1 MIPNLLRHNWPI
13 SAALL
18 LVVALLW
25 PSSAVA
31 RLSAQAALN
40 YTNYDVRNN
49 SGRHLSA
56 QSFTHDYSLLY
67 EHAGNIYNSRI
78 GKYNV
83 SLGYNWSALDT
94 SVKSDK
100 GTESLQT
107 NRGHILFSGE
117 LLLDPKEIPFRLT
130 AYSRDMTQNT
140 LITSDTPL
148 IAGMTSQNGTL
159 LGSPYLASGI
169 NDGIHINSGATLV
182 AGVKNGM
189 TNGYNEIL
197 RHLPMIMLDY
207 SDQLNRD
214 LRSQTPVDNR
224 LTRLAFVSL
233 NKKDNWFHYRYTTY
247 DDYID
252 SYNNYK
258 ESQIQIG
265 TVDHTLARRWIDFSN
280 WLRVSTDLQLSRKT
294 SLSMGQNY
302 EEVDVNVFAHAQRRY
317 WEARSFNNFNRYREE
332 NGKLTNRTT
341 IPLYVSGVLNPEVS
355 WSTRASYRETHDN
368 TGAYLESMLAGYRV
382 DAFKRSLFTLNQNL
396 DVEST
401 VSENSKML
409 VLSGGL
415 ETTST
420 PSFSRKLTLGAAYKI
435 KNSNNRYSSSSTN
448 FLEQKL
454 SLDAGYTP
462 SNQLR
467 ITLRQENEFTT
478 GNNSIFNSNVRD
490 SNTSIPQ
497 YVSPRSVGADSIGA
511 SSYRSLSSLVV
522 TWNPLP
528 RLNLGLNLI
537 EDIFSSANTGS
548 NNITTVSGTVSY
560 SRDNLK
566 FNDVITYAR
575 GNYQMDLNTTMFS
588 NVASLEYAFNRNLD
602 SKLAASYYRW
612 TDANQISN
620 SYDAEQH
627 LNYRY
632 FSNSG
637 MSRRLFELNEVFTYS
652 YSPVVNASPNA
663 NSSVTNN
670 RTNRASLTL
679 GFKYYPLRQLVL
691 AGGSRYQ
698 YDDKIKNYS
707 LMWYASIG
715 TNFRLFNASLDYF
728 QGKRQSDGLI
738 EKKFT
743 ANVKKSF

>member
-1 MIPNLLRHNWPI
+1 MKPTLLRHNWPI
-13 SAALL
+13 TAVLL
-18 LVVALLW
+18 LMVAFLW
-25 PSSAVA
+25 PSPAVA

-67 EHAGNIYNSRI
+67 EHSGNIYNSRI
-78 GKYNV
+78 GRYDL

-94 SVKSDK
+94 SIKSDK
-100 GTESLQT
+100 GTENIET

-130 AYSRDMTQNT
+130 AFSRDMTRNT

-148 IAGMTSQNGTL
+148 ISNMTSQNGSL
-159 LGSPYLASGI
+159 LGTPNIASGI
-169 NDGIHINSGATLV
+169 NDGIHINSGATLI

-207 SDQLNRD
+207 SDQINRD

-247 DDYID
+247 DDKID

-280 WLRVSTDLQLSRKT
+280 WLRVSTDLQLTKKT
-294 SLSMGQNY
+294 SQSMGQNF

-341 IPLYVSGVLNPEVS
+341 IPLYVSGVLNQETS

-368 TGAYLESMLAGYRV
+368 AGAHLESMLAGYRV
-382 DAFKRSLFTLNQNL
+382 DAFKRSPFTLNHNV

-409 VLSGGL
+409 VISGGL

-420 PSFSRKLTLGAAYKI
+420 SSFSRKLTLGASYKI
-435 KNSNNRYSSSSTN
+435 KNSNNRYSSNSTN
-448 FLEQKL
+448 FLEQNLNL
-454 SLDAGYTP
+454 SAAYTP
-462 SNQLR
+462 SSQLR
-467 ITLRQENEFTT
+467 ITFRQENGFTS
-478 GNNSIFNSNVRD
+478 GNNSLFNSTVRD

-497 YVSPRSVGADSIGA
+497 YVSPRSVGAENIGA
-511 SSYRSLSSLVV
+511 SSYRSLSSLAVS
-522 TWNPLP
+522 WNPLP
-528 RLNLGLNLI
+528 RLNLGFNLI

-548 NNITTVSGTVSY
+548 NNITTMSGTLSY
-560 SRDNLK
+560 SRSNLK
-566 FNDVITYAR
+566 FSDAVTYAR
-575 GNYQMDLNTTMFS
+575 GNYQMELNTTMFS
-588 NVASLEYAFNRNLD
+588 NVATLEYAFNRNLD
-602 SKLAASYYRW
+602 SKLAASYYYW
-612 TDANQISN
+612 TDINQESN
-620 SYDAEQH
+620 SYDVEQS

-632 FSNSG
+632 FSTSG
-637 MSRRLFELNEVFTYS
+637 LLRKSFELNEVFTYS
-652 YSPVVNASPNA
+652 YSPVVNAAPNA
-663 NSSVTNN
+663 NSTVTNN
-670 RTNRASLTL
+670 RTNRASLSL

-691 AGGSRYQ
+691 AGGTRYQ
-698 YDDKIKNYS
+698 YDNKIKNYS

>member
-1 MIPNLLRHNWPI
+1 MVPTLLRHNWSI
-13 SAALL
+13 SALLL

-25 PSSAVA
+25 PSPAVA
-31 RLSAQAALN
+31 RLSAQAALS

-67 EHAGNIYNSRI
+67 NHVGNIYNSRI

-94 SVKSDK
+94 SIKSEK
-100 GTESLQT
+100 GSESMQI
-107 NRGHILFSGE
+107 NRGHILFNGE
-117 LLLDPKEIPFRLT
+117 LLLDPKEIPLRLT
-130 AYSRDMTQNT
+130 AFSRDMSRNT

-148 IAGMTSQNGTL
+148 ISSMTSQSGSL
-159 LGSPYLASGI
+159 LRTPSIVSGI
-169 NDGIHINSGATLV
+169 NDGIHISSGATLV

-247 DDYID
+247 DDKID

-280 WLRVSTDLQLSRKT
+280 WLRVSTDLQLTKKS
-294 SLSMGQNY
+294 SLSMGQNF

-355 WSTRASYRETHDN
+355 WNTRASYRETHDN
-368 TGAYLESMLAGYRV
+368 AGAHLESMLAGYRV
-382 DAFKRSLFTLNQNL
+382 DAFKRSLFTLNQSL

-420 PSFSRKLTLGAAYKI
+420 PSYSRKLTLGAAYKI
-435 KNSNNRYSSSSTN
+435 KNSNNKNTSNSTN
-448 FLEQKL
+448 FLEQNL
-454 SLDAGYTP
+454 NMNAVYTP
-462 SNQLR
+462 SSQLR
-467 ITLRQENEFTT
+467 ITLRQENGLTS
-478 GNNSIFNSNVRD
+478 GNNSLFNSTVRD
-490 SNTSIPQ
+490 SSTSIPQ
-497 YVSPRSVGADSIGA
+497 YVSPRSVGAESIGS
-511 SSYRSLSSLVV
+511 SSYRSLSSLAVS
-522 TWNPLP
+522 WNPLP

-548 NNITTVSGTVSY
+548 NNITTMSGTLSY
-560 SRDNLK
+560 SSSNLK
-566 FNDVITYAR
+566 FSDVVTYAR
-575 GNYQMDLNTTMFS
+575 GNYQMELNTTMFS
-588 NVASLEYAFNRNLD
+588 NVATLEYAFNRNLD
-602 SKLAASYYRW
+602 SKLAASYYYW
-612 TDANQISN
+612 TDINQESSN
-620 SYDAEQH
+620 YDVEQS
-627 LNYRY
+627 LNYRH
-632 FSNSG
+632 FSTSG
-637 MSRRLFELNEVFTYS
+637 LFLKSFELNEVFTYS
-652 YSPVVNASPNA
+652 YSPVINAAPNT

-670 RTNRASLTL
+670 RTNRASLSL

-691 AGGSRYQ
+691 AGGTRYQ
-698 YDDKIKNYS
+698 YDNKIKNYS
-707 LMWYASIG
+707 LMWYASIS